1 VAALRLFI
9 APAGVIRVGS

>member
-9 APAGVIRVGS
+9 APERI